1 MGVMNKMRES
11 TAAILWILV
20 IAFGGIWVFTD
31 SGAMDVIGRSNALN
45 VATVD
50 GEPIEREQFQNLLNN
65 YIQQA
70 QQNGQE
76 VTQAM
81 RDQYSDLVFNALI
94 ERKLREREMK
104 KLGIQVTDQEVIDMV
119 FGASPDP
126 IILQSFSDGKG
137 GINRTA
143 LKNFWENAE
152 RRPQVLQIQD
162 YLREKR
168 AQEKLDKLLEATV
181 RISDAD
187 VVDEYLRR
195 NQTYSA
201 EYIALRYADIQDKSV
216 TISDAELRS
225 YYNENKEEFKRK
237 KSYSF
242 LFASKQTTATS
253 ADSARVRNELG
264 TLRESFANAK
274 DYRSFFT
281 QNNSMAP
288 LDSTYRDKSQFGP
301 VLANMLFANPT
312 VGTVVGPVADAG
324 AFHLVKILGVKSDPA
339 YTARASHILVEQ
351 EAKAKELMTQLQ
363 AGGDF
368 ATLAKAN
375 SKDPGSGQNGGDLGE
390 APTANYVPEFR
401 KAVETA
407 PLNQLVGPVKTQFG
421 YHIIKVATRTA
432 TTSSKIQVANF
443 MRPIDVGAEAVDRIR
458 KSMEDFQYFA
468 TEANDFRTEAK
479 KQKLQVQNT
488 SVEEGANTIP
498 LLGPSR
504 AIMNFLAKAK
514 PNQISDVVELD
525 DKMVVV
531 QLLESKP
538 EGYKSVEELKTVLEP
553 RARNEKKKNILEERF
568 RTAMTKNG
576 FGNGLAQALKT
587 NVNTATDLTYNNA
600 LIQTLGR
607 EAKFVGALSAL
618 KPGQSSGII
627 VGENGVY
634 VVKLTSKGNF
644 NASTM
649 KPDEKAE
656 IVQTL
661 RQQGLQQVKTRWME
675 QLREKAEIEDFRS
688 NFNL

>member
-50 GEPIEREQFQNLLNN
+50 GEAIEREQFQNLLNN

-119 FGASPDP
+119 FGATPDP

-187 VVDEYLRR
+187 VVEEYLRR

-242 LFASKQTTATS
+242 LFAAKQTTATP

-264 TLRESFANAK
+264 ALRESFANAK

-288 LDSTYRDKSQFGP
+288 FDSTYRDKSQFGP
-301 VLANMLFANPT
+301 VLANTLFANPA
-312 VGTVVGPVADAG
+312 VGTVVGPIADAG

-351 EAKAKELMTQLQ
+351 EAKAKELMAQLQ

-368 ATLAKAN
+368 AALAKAN
-375 SKDPGSGQNGGDLGE
+375 SKDSGSGQNGGDLGE

-443 MRPIDVGAEAVDRIR
+443 MRSIDVGAEAVDRIR

-468 TEANDFRTEAK
+468 TEANDFRAELRQRHAAERRSDERRTLDHSQALENPFHAAH
-479 KQKLQVQNT
+479 Q
-488 SVEEGANTIP
+488 S
-498 LLGPSR
+498 
-504 AIMNFLAKAK
+504 FLRG
-514 PNQISDVVELD
+514 Q
-525 DKMVVV
+525 
-531 QLLESKP
+531 
-538 EGYKSVEELKTVLEP
+538 
-553 RARNEKKKNILEERF
+553 RARES
-568 RTAMTKNG
+568 
-576 FGNGLAQALKT
+576 FGATESLACAL
-587 NVNTATDLTYNNA
+587 A
-600 LIQTLGR
+600 GR
-607 EAKFVGALSAL
+607 
-618 KPGQSSGII
+618 
-627 VGENGVY
+627 
-634 VVKLTSKGNF
+634 
-644 NASTM
+644 
-649 KPDEKAE
+649 
-656 IVQTL
+656 
-661 RQQGLQQVKTRWME
+661 
-675 QLREKAEIEDFRS
+675 
-688 NFNL
+688 